1 MSGICSLWIV
11 GILFFFMYVLV
22 IQFSS
27 YEFIA
32 LYGLLLLNALVY
44 AIITLQG
51 GVFTQGEKIIF
62 FLIMTKGGEE
72 MKPYNNNK
80 HLYD

>member
-51 GVFTQGEKIIF
+51 GVFYS
-62 FLIMTKGGEE
+62 GGE
-72 MKPYNNNK
+72 NNILFDNDK
-80 HLYD
+80 RGRRNETL